1 MLVEYPTFAQ
11 AKKAYSQSLRAASN
25 IWTKY
30 GHTAVH
36 YSIVPGI
43 FAYGLYQAGELTL
56 DPIGILTKILV
67 P

>member
-1 MLVEYPTFAQ
+1 MLLEYPTIAQ
-11 AKKAYSQSLRAASN
+11 AKKACEQSLRAASN
-25 IWTKY
+25 LWGKY
-30 GHTAVH
+30 GHSAVH

-56 DPIGILTKILV
+56 DPVGILTKILV